1 MNPVYLVDY
10 LRSPFTRAHPV
21 KEGVDAFQT
30 MRADDI
36 FVQLIDN
43 LLNERGY
50 AQLDIEELAI
60 GCALPVKEQW
70 SFGGRY
76 PILMSSLSDT
86 CSSRMIEQQCGSGI
100 AAIRSAA
107 MSIASGSANLVL
119 AGGYEN
125 MTRVPMGPSLFQQGI
140 LTVPS
145 VPGGFYDMDVAM
157 NMGLTAEK
165 LNELSGIPRT
175 VMDQF
180 AVESHANAVHAEQN
194 NFLAGECIPIQL
206 ADGTVVSK
214 DACIRQDTNLESLSH
229 LRTIF
234 KEDGVITAGN
244 SSPLSTGAGLISLM
258 SQSMLDNS
266 GHKALAKII
275 SAADVGVSPELMGS
289 SIVPTVEKLL
299 KINGLS
305 VNDIDLWE
313 LNEAFS
319 VVPLYAMQKL
329 NIPRHKVNVNGGALA
344 LGHPLGATGIRLI
357 GTLAR
362 ALHSSDGH
370 YGVASACIGGG
381 QGIAMLIEKV

>member
-1 MNPVYLVDY
+1 
-10 LRSPFTRAHPV
+10 
-21 KEGVDAFQT
+21 
-30 MRADDI
+30 
-36 FVQLIDN
+36 
-43 LLNERGY
+43 
-50 AQLDIEELAI
+50 
-60 GCALPVKEQW
+60 
-70 SFGGRY
+70 
-76 PILMSSLSDT
+76 MSSLSDT

-145 VPGGFYDMDVAM
+145 VPVGFYDMDVAM

-165 LNELSGIPRT
+165 LSELSGIPRT

-180 AVESHANAVHAEQN
+180 AVESHANAVRAEQN
-194 NFLAGECIPIQL
+194 NFLSGECIPIQL

-214 DACIRQDTNLESLSH
+214 DACIRQDSNLESLSN

-266 GHKALAKII
+266 DHKALAKII
-275 SAADVGVSPELMGS
+275 SAVDVGVSPELMGS

-319 VVPLYAMQKL
+319 IVPLYAMQKL

-362 ALHSSDGH
+362 ALHSRDGH